1 MATARLTNRTI
12 DALRPKADEQYVCW
26 DAEVHGLGVRVSPAG
41 TKTFLLKYR
50 LHSGRGRW
58 KTLGRVGDLPLKKA
72 RQLAKDDIGIVAR
85 GGDPLS
91 EKDAARDAVTIA
103 TVAER
108 FLKEHVEARRKPATL
123 RTYKQVIDQHIV
135 RVLGSVPIADL
146 TTADALRL
154 HQRLAATKFQANR
167 ALAVL
172 SKMVAWA
179 ASAKLRQPGPNPC
192 HGIEKFPEAKR
203 RRYLSEGEYAKV
215 GRALRA
221 SKMAPGPKAAI
232 ELLLLTGARPQEIAT
247 LKWSFIDLRG
257 AALNLPDS
265 KTGAKVIHLSPP
277 AVRLLKRWPRFS
289 GDYVFPGNG
298 RRHKD
303 AEHLHAST
311 ITHAWAELREDAGL
325 NDVRLY
331 DACRHSFASVAV
343 SQHGLSLVEVGAQLG
358 HSQVQTTA
366 RYAHLHSDVAK
377 KNAADIG
384 GSIAAALRKRV
395 RKS

>member
-12 DALRPKADEQYVCW
+12 KALRPKPNEQFVVW
-26 DAEVHGLGVRVSPAG
+26 DSEVHGLGVRVSPAG

-58 KTLGRVGDLPLKKA
+58 KTLGRFGDIALPRA
-72 RQLAKDDIGIVAR
+72 RKLAKDDIGIVAR

-91 EKDAARDAVTIA
+91 EKDAARDAVTIK

-108 FLKEHVEARRKPATL
+108 FLSEHVEARRKPSTL
-123 RTYKQVIDQHIV
+123 RSYKQVIEQHIV

-146 TTADALRL
+146 TTADAIRL
-154 HQRLAATKFQANR
+154 HQRLQKTPYQANR

-172 SKMVAWA
+172 SKLVAWA

-192 HGIEKFPEAKR
+192 HGIEKFPEQKR
-203 RRYLSEGEYAKV
+203 RRYLSEAEYARV
-215 GRALRA
+215 GKALRS
-221 SKMAPGPKAAI
+221 SKLAPAPKAAI
-232 ELLLLTGARPQEIAT
+232 ELLLLTGARPQEVAT
-247 LKWSFIDLRG
+247 LKWEHVDLRG
-257 AALNLPDS
+257 AALHLPDS
-265 KTGAKVIHLSPP
+265 KTGRKDVFLSPP

-289 GDYVFPGNG
+289 ADFVFPGNA

-311 ITHAWAELREDAGL
+311 ITHAWAELREAAGI
-325 NDVRLY
+325 NNCRLY
-331 DACRHSFASVAV
+331 DAARHSYASVAV

-358 HSQVQTTA
+358 HVQTQTTA
-366 RYAHLHSDVAK
+366 RYAHLSAERAK
-377 KNAADIG
+377 ENATAVG
-384 GSIAAALRKRV
+384 SSIAAALKKRV
-395 RKS
+395 RNR

>member
-12 DALRPKADEQYVCW
+12 KALRPKADEQYVCW
-26 DAEVHGLGVRVSPAG
+26 DSEVHGLGVRVSPAG

-58 KTLGRVGDLPLKKA
+58 KTLGRVGDLALPKA
-72 RQLAKDDIGIVAR
+72 RKLAKDDIGIVAR

-91 EKDAARDAVTIA
+91 DKDAARDAVTIA

-123 RTYKQVIDQHIV
+123 RSYKQVIEQHIV

-146 TTADALRL
+146 TTADAIRL
-154 HQRLAATKFQANR
+154 HQRLQSTPYQANR

-172 SKMVAWA
+172 SKLVAWS
-179 ASAKLRQPGPNPC
+179 ASARLRPAGPNPC
-192 HGIEKFPEAKR
+192 HGIEKFPEQKR
-203 RRYLSEGEYAKV
+203 RRYLSEAEYARV
-215 GRALRA
+215 GRALRS
-221 SKMAPGPKAAI
+221 SKLAPAPKAAI
-232 ELLLLTGARPQEIAT
+232 ELLLLTGCRPQEVAT
-247 LKWSFIDLRG
+247 LQWSFVDLRG

-265 KTGAKVIHLSPP
+265 KTGAKTVHLSPP
-277 AVRLLKRWPRFS
+277 AVRLLKRWHRFS

-298 RRHKD
+298 RRKKG
-303 AEHLHAST
+303 EHLHAST
-311 ITHAWAELREDAGL
+311 ITHAWTEVREAAGL
-325 NDVRLY
+325 DDVRLY

-358 HSQVQTTA
+358 HTQTQTTA
-366 RYAHLHSDVAK
+366 RYAHLHAEVAK
-377 KNAADIG
+377 KNASDIG
-384 GSIAAALRKRV
+384 GSIAAALKRRV